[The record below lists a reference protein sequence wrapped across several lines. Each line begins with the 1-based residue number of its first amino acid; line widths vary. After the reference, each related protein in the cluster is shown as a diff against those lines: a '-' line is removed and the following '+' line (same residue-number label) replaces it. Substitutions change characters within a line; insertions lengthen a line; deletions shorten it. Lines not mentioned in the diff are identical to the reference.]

1 MVVAVIHISSDRV
14 DLITSAHVEAVF
26 GLAVLVVECQVEG
39 ILDESINK
47 GSDPDFDVQSNE
59 GRMQIECLRASNKE
73 VNLLNKGVL
82 LDLAII
88 MNW

>member
-26 GLAVLVVECQVEG
+26 GLAVLVVERQVEG
-39 ILDESINK
+39 ILDESVYK

-82 LDLAII
+82 LDLTIV